1 MIGCQNFKR
10 FSQILLRGVSGIF
23 ILSFNHGQV
32 AVSLP
37 IVGLKAENSVITK
50 PINSAENGMEYP
62 TIPPLDNPEL
72 FIPRKPFL
80 PPDLNKP
87 AKPYNSLIPEDY
99 QGKIVD
105 HISPRNQEKVI
116 ALTFDD
122 GPWPETPKVLT
133 VLREFNVKATFFILG
148 QNLLLYPEIIKQVVQ
163 EGHAVGNHTWT
174 HSYPKMEPQ
183 KAKAE
188 IENTSAKLQLITGLK
203 TRLFRPPGG
212 ILDNG
217 VADYARRK
225 NYAVIMWSIDTK
237 DYQKPT
243 ASVLADRVLNQARPG
258 DIVLMHDGGGN
269 RSVTIEALKIMIPEL
284 QKRGYRLVTVS
295 ELLSL
300 SESLE

>member
-1 MIGCQNFKR
+1 MIGSRNIKR
-10 FSQILLRGVSGIF
+10 FSQILLGGISGIF
-23 ILSFNHGQV
+23 MVSFNHGQV

-37 IVGLKAENSVITK
+37 IVGLQAENSVITQ
-50 PINSAENGMEYP
+50 PIYSAENGMEDP
-62 TIPPLDNPEL
+62 TIPPLGKPDS
-72 FIPRKPFL
+72 FIPRKPF
-80 PPDLNKP
+80 PPPNLKKP
-87 AKPYNSLIPEDY
+87 EKPYYSLIPERY
-99 QGKIVD
+99 KGKTV
-105 HISPRNQEKVI
+105 HNVSPRNQEKVI

-133 VLREFNVKATFFILG
+133 ILRQFNVKATFFILG
-148 QNLLLYPEIIKQVVQ
+148 QNLLLYPDIIEQVVQ
-163 EGHAVGNHTWT
+163 EGHGVGNHTWT

-188 IENTSAKLQLITGLK
+188 IENTSAKLELMTGLK

-217 VADYARRK
+217 VADYARSK

-237 DYQKPT
+237 DFQKPT
-243 ASVLADRVLNQARPG
+243 ATVLANRVLNQARPG

-269 RSVTIEALKIMIPEL
+269 RSETIASLKIIIPEL
-284 QKRGYRLVTVS
+284 QKRGYRFVTVS

-300 SESLE
+300 SE

>member
-1 MIGCQNFKR
+1 MTGSPNFNR
-10 FSQILLRGVSGIF
+10 FSQILLGGVSGIF

-37 IVGLKAENSVITK
+37 IVGMQAENSVITQ
-50 PINSAENGMEYP
+50 PINFAKNGIEDP
-62 TIPPLDNPEL
+62 TIPPLGKPDS
-72 FIPRKPFL
+72 FIPRKPF
-80 PPDLNKP
+80 PPPNLNKP
-87 AKPYNSLIPEDY
+87 EKPYYSLIPERY
-99 QGKIVD
+99 KGKTV
-105 HISPRNQEKVI
+105 HNVSPRNQEKVI

-148 QNLLLYPEIIKQVVQ
+148 QNLPLYPDIIKQVVQ

-188 IENTSAKLQLITGLK
+188 IENTSAKLQLMTGLK

-217 VADYARRK
+217 VADYARSK
-225 NYAVIMWSIDTK
+225 NYAIIMWSLDTK
-237 DYQKPT
+237 DFQKPT
-243 ASVLADRVLNQARPG
+243 ATVLANRVLNQARPG

-269 RSVTIEALKIMIPEL
+269 RSQTIESLKIIIPEL
-284 QKRGYRLVTVS
+284 QKRGYRFVTVS
-295 ELLSL
+295 ELLNL
-300 SESLE
+300 AE

>member
-1 MIGCQNFKR
+1 MIGSQTFKR
-10 FSQILLRGVSGIF
+10 LSQILLSGVSGIF

-37 IVGLKAENSVITK
+37 IVGLQAQNSVITK
-50 PINSAENGMEYP
+50 PINSAENGIEYP
-62 TIPPLDNPEL
+62 TIPPLGKPDS
-72 FIPRKPFL
+72 FIPRKPF
-80 PPDLNKP
+80 PPPSLNKP
-87 AKPYNSLIPEDY
+87 EKPYYSLIPERY
-99 QGKIVD
+99 KGKTV
-105 HISPRNQEKVI
+105 HNVSPRNQEKVI

-148 QNLLLYPEIIKQVVQ
+148 RNLPLYPDIIKQVVQ

-188 IENTSAKLQLITGLK
+188 IENTSARLQLMTGLK

-212 ILDNG
+212 ILNNG
-217 VADYARRK
+217 VADYARSK
-225 NYAVIMWSIDTK
+225 NYAIIMWSIDTK

-243 ASVLADRVLNQARPG
+243 ATLLANRVLNQARPG

-269 RSVTIEALKIMIPEL
+269 RSQTIEALKIIIPEL
-284 QKRGYRLVTVS
+284 QKRGYRFVTVP

-300 SESLE
+300 SE

>member
-1 MIGCQNFKR
+1 MTGSQNFKR
-10 FSQILLRGVSGIF
+10 FSQILLSGVSGIF

-37 IVGLKAENSVITK
+37 IVGLQAQNSVLTK
-50 PINSAENGMEYP
+50 PINYAENWIEDP
-62 TIPPLDNPEL
+62 TIPPLGKPDS
-72 FIPRKPFL
+72 FIPRKPF
-80 PPDLNKP
+80 PPPNLNKP
-87 AKPYNSLIPEDY
+87 QKPYYSLIPERY
-99 QGKIVD
+99 KGKTV
-105 HISPRNQEKVI
+105 HNVSPRNQEKVI

-148 QNLLLYPEIIKQVVQ
+148 QNLPLYPDIIKQVVQ

-174 HSYPKMEPQ
+174 HYYPKMELQ

-188 IENTSAKLQLITGLK
+188 IENTSAKLQLMTGLK

-217 VADYARRK
+217 VADYARSK
-225 NYAVIMWSIDTK
+225 NYAIIMWSIDTK
-237 DYQKPT
+237 DFQQPT
-243 ASVLADRVLNQARPG
+243 ATVLANRVLNQARPG

-269 RSVTIEALKIMIPEL
+269 RSKTIEALKIIIPEL
-284 QKRGYRLVTVS
+284 QKRGYRFVTVS

-300 SESLE
+300 SE

>member
-1 MIGCQNFKR
+1 MIGSRNIKR
-10 FSQILLRGVSGIF
+10 FSQILLGGISGIF
-23 ILSFNHGQV
+23 MVSFNHGEV

-37 IVGLKAENSVITK
+37 IVGLQAENLVITQ
-50 PINSAENGMEYP
+50 PIYSAENGMEDP
-62 TIPPLDNPEL
+62 TIPPLGKPDS
-72 FIPRKPFL
+72 FIPRKPF
-80 PPDLNKP
+80 PPPNLKKP
-87 AKPYNSLIPEDY
+87 EKPYYSLIPERY
-99 QGKIVD
+99 KGKTV
-105 HISPRNQEKVI
+105 HNVSPRNQEKVI

-133 VLREFNVKATFFILG
+133 ILRQFNVKATFFILG
-148 QNLLLYPEIIKQVVQ
+148 QNLLLYPDIIKQVVQ
-163 EGHAVGNHTWT
+163 EGHGVGNHTWT

-188 IENTSAKLQLITGLK
+188 IENTSAKLELMTGLK

-217 VADYARRK
+217 VADYARSK

-237 DYQKPT
+237 DFQKPT
-243 ASVLADRVLNQARPG
+243 ATVLANRVLNQANPG

-269 RSVTIEALKIMIPEL
+269 RSETIAALKIIIPEL
-284 QKRGYRLVTVS
+284 QKRGYRFVTVS

-300 SESLE
+300 SE

>member
-1 MIGCQNFKR
+1 MIGSRNIKR
-10 FSQILLRGVSGIF
+10 FSQILLGGISGIF
-23 ILSFNHGQV
+23 MVSFNHGEV

-37 IVGLKAENSVITK
+37 IVGLQAENSVITQ
-50 PINSAENGMEYP
+50 PIYSAENGMEDP
-62 TIPPLDNPEL
+62 IIPPLGKPDS
-72 FIPRKPFL
+72 FIPRKPF
-80 PPDLNKP
+80 PPPNLKKP
-87 AKPYNSLIPEDY
+87 EKPYYSLIPERY
-99 QGKIVD
+99 KGKTV
-105 HISPRNQEKVI
+105 HNVSPRNQEKVI

-133 VLREFNVKATFFILG
+133 ILRQFNVKATFFILG
-148 QNLLLYPEIIKQVVQ
+148 QNLLLYPDIIEQVVQ
-163 EGHAVGNHTWT
+163 EGHGVGNHTWT

-188 IENTSAKLQLITGLK
+188 IENTSAKLELMTGLK

-217 VADYARRK
+217 VADYARSK

-237 DYQKPT
+237 DFQKPT
-243 ASVLADRVLNQARPG
+243 ATVLANRVLNQANPG

-269 RSVTIEALKIMIPEL
+269 RSETIAALKIIIPEL
-284 QKRGYRLVTVS
+284 QKRGYRFVTVS

-300 SESLE
+300 SE

>member
-1 MIGCQNFKR
+1 MIGSRNIKR
-10 FSQILLRGVSGIF
+10 FSQILLGGISGIF
-23 ILSFNHGQV
+23 MVSFNHGEV

-37 IVGLKAENSVITK
+37 IVGLQAENLVITQ
-50 PINSAENGMEYP
+50 PIYSAENGMEDP
-62 TIPPLDNPEL
+62 TIPPLGKPDS
-72 FIPRKPFL
+72 FIPRKPF
-80 PPDLNKP
+80 PPPNLKKP
-87 AKPYNSLIPEDY
+87 EKPYYSLIPERY
-99 QGKIVD
+99 KGKTV
-105 HISPRNQEKVI
+105 HNVSPRNQEKVI

-133 VLREFNVKATFFILG
+133 ILRQFNVKATFFILG
-148 QNLLLYPEIIKQVVQ
+148 QNLLLYPDIIEQVVQ
-163 EGHAVGNHTWT
+163 EGHGVGNHTWT

-188 IENTSAKLQLITGLK
+188 IENTSAKLELMTGLK

-217 VADYARRK
+217 VADYARSK

-237 DYQKPT
+237 DFQKPT
-243 ASVLADRVLNQARPG
+243 ATVLANRVLNQANPG

-269 RSVTIEALKIMIPEL
+269 RSETIAALKIIIPEL
-284 QKRGYRLVTVS
+284 QKRGYRFVTVS

-300 SESLE
+300 SE

>member
-1 MIGCQNFKR
+1 MIGSLNVKR
-10 FSQILLRGVSGIF
+10 FSQILLGGISGIF

-37 IVGLKAENSVITK
+37 IVGLQAENSVITQ
-50 PINSAENGMEYP
+50 PIYSAENGMEDP
-62 TIPPLDNPEL
+62 TIPPLGKPDS
-72 FIPRKPFL
+72 FIPRKPF
-80 PPDLNKP
+80 PPPNLKKP
-87 AKPYNSLIPEDY
+87 EKPYYSLIPERY
-99 QGKIVD
+99 KGKTV
-105 HISPRNQEKVI
+105 HNVSPRNQEKVI

-133 VLREFNVKATFFILG
+133 ILRQFNVKATFFILG
-148 QNLLLYPEIIKQVVQ
+148 QNLLLYPDIIKQVVQ
-163 EGHAVGNHTWT
+163 EGHGVGNHTWT

-188 IENTSAKLQLITGLK
+188 IENTSAKLELMTGLK

-217 VADYARRK
+217 VADYARSK

-237 DYQKPT
+237 DFQKPT
-243 ASVLADRVLNQARPG
+243 ATVLANRVLNQARPG

-269 RSVTIEALKIMIPEL
+269 RSETIASLKIIIPEL
-284 QKRGYRLVTVS
+284 QKRGYRFVTVS

-300 SESLE
+300 SE